1 LFALISVLWIPIFV
15 FSAFAQ
21 TQLATITSSGPFQL
35 RGAKVAT
42 GGGVPS
48 WPVLAGDVIKTGSSA
63 ATVTFPDGSFIV
75 IAPGSEARIELVNQA
90 PLFQLNAC
98 AIHYS
103 LKTPGSVQLQVGGA
117 PVSLTDLVG
126 DSKIGTCHVSSG
138 WWTTGHTIAVVGVA
152 GGAAALG
159 VGLTQA
165 NPSPSH

>member
-1 LFALISVLWIPIFV
+1 LFALIFVLLIPVFV
-15 FSAFAQ
+15 ISAFAQ
-21 TQLATITSSGPFQL
+21 TQLATITSSGPFEL

-48 WPVLAGDVIKTGSSA
+48 WPVLAGDVIKTGMYP

-75 IAPGSEARIELVNQA
+75 IAPGSEARVALLNQV
-90 PLFQLNAC
+90 PVFQLNAC

-103 LKTPGSVQLQVGGA
+103 LKTPGSVQLQVGNV
-117 PVSLTDLVG
+117 PVSPADLIG
-126 DSKIGTCHVSSG
+126 DSHVGTCHVSSN
-138 WWTTGHTIAVVGVA
+138 WWSTGHTLAVVGVA